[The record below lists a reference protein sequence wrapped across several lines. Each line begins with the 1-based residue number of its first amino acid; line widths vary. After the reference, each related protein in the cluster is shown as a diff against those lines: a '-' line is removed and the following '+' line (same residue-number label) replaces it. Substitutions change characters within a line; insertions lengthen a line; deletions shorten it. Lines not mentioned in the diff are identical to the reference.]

1 MFVTNEINNKIRR
14 SKMKKIIQVIV
25 LSLVLMGCT
34 AASTW
39 AGETESTDFSQ
50 NEVDTYSSSKV
61 EISEYDEME
70 TLSKLSEVQLKG
82 AGYTTSEI
90 VEIQLFQQLYDK
102 HIYSLKEMSSSS
114 LAANGYTEEQIKA
127 IHSYDGTKA
136 KARLASAK
144 VQFTT
149 AKVDSLSY
157 SKNYTRGKV
166 SYSWKWTGI
175 PAFKMKDIVAISW
188 NNWELTDDYGT
199 VTYYKKSTG
208 KATSSAIVTKS
219 SDGNGVGGRA
229 HKFKMS
235 ANDNTEYAK
244 QGAGYFKI
252 KSDVQAKKNLR
263 ACIAYGHT
271 KLNAKVGFTVTPT
284 GASPGISFSMGT
296 SKIASKPIRKNCE

>member
-1 MFVTNEINNKIRR
+1 
-14 SKMKKIIQVIV
+14 
-25 LSLVLMGCT
+25 
-34 AASTW
+34 
-39 AGETESTDFSQ
+39 
-50 NEVDTYSSSKV
+50 
-61 EISEYDEME
+61 ME

-157 SKNYTRGKV
+157 SKGYTRAKM

-175 PAFKMKDIVAISW
+175 PAFKKQDIVVGSW
-188 NNWELTDDYGT
+188 NDWAVTDDYGT

-208 KATSSAIVTKS
+208 KATSSATATS
-219 SDGNGVGGRA
+219 ATDGNGLRGRA

-244 QGAGYFKI
+244 QGAGYFKV
-252 KSDVQAKKNLR
+252 KSDVHAKKDFYGR
-263 ACIAYGHT
+263 VTYGHT
-271 KLNAKVGFTVTPT
+271 KLSMQVSFTVTPT
-284 GASPGISFSMGT
+284 GASPGVSFSMGT
-296 SKIASKPIRKNCE
+296 SKIASRPVKKGFKE